1 MKTAAFPFRIPA
13 VLSALL
19 VGVSWAAAAEA
30 QNSPSPRVVASI
42 KPIHSLVAGVME
54 GVGTPKLIVRGS
66 GSPHA
71 YTLRPSDA
79 RALSRA
85 ALIFWVGA
93 PLETF
98 LEKPLAALGGEA
110 RIVSLAEVKDVLRL
124 APRGEG
130 EKHEATQRNF
140 DPHLWL
146 DPANAAAMARAI
158 GRALAG
164 VDPDRES
171 TYRRNVQRLER
182 RLTAL
187 EQSLGARLAPLA
199 GRPYVVFHDGYR
211 YLERRFALP
220 AVAAITP
227 SPEHLLGARR
237 LAEIRA
243 LVRRAGVRCVF
254 GEARF
259 ASRLE
264 ATVVEGTAA
273 RLASLDPLGA
283 ALEEGPELYFSLMNG
298 QAAALVGCLSG
309 GG

>member
-1 MKTAAFPFRIPA
+1 MKTAVFPFRFPA
-13 VLSALL
+13 VLPALL

-30 QNSPSPRVVASI
+30 QNSPPPRVVASI

-54 GVGTPKLIVRGS
+54 GVGKPKLIVRGS

-85 ALIFWVGA
+85 ELIFWVGV

-98 LEKPLAALGGEA
+98 LAKPLAALGGGA
-110 RIVSLAEVKDVLRL
+110 RIVSLAEVKGVLRL
-124 APRGEG
+124 APRGGE
-130 EKHEATQRNF
+130 EKHDATKGNF

-158 GRALAG
+158 GKALAG
-164 VDPDRES
+164 VDPDRKG

-187 EQSLGARLAPLA
+187 EQFLGARLAPLA

-211 YLERRFALP
+211 YFERRFALP

-237 LAEIRA
+237 LAEIRV
-243 LVRRAGVRCVF
+243 LVRRTEVRCVF

-259 ASRLE
+259 ASRLG

-298 QAAALVGCLSG
+298 LAAALVGCLSG
-309 GG
+309 AG